1 MTLWVKA
8 MASVLG
14 GHDGLADGLA
24 AGVATGAE
32 AATDA
37 RLARGVAA
45 LTELNWKA
53 APAIAPKVIPPA
65 RTASLLMFIVARTT
79 PSPRKLIRNDLT

>member
-1 MTLWVKA
+1 MTLVVKA

-24 AGVATGAE
+24 VGVATEAE

-37 RLARGVAA
+37 RLAKGVAA
-45 LTELNWKA
+45 LTELN
-53 APAIAPKVIPPA
+53 
-65 RTASLLMFIVARTT
+65 
-79 PSPRKLIRNDLT
+79 